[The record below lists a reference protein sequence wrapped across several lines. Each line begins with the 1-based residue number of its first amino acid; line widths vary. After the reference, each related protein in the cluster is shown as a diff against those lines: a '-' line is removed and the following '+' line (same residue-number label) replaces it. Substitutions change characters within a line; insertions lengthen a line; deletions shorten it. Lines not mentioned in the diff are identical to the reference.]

1 MTLREVTVDISRA
14 MIAGSAD
21 TEIKALAYDSRRVK
35 PGTAF
40 VCIRGT
46 HQDGHSY
53 VDKAI
58 AAGAAAIIAEVA
70 PPLNHEIPWVH
81 VPDTRIALAT
91 LAATLVGNP
100 AQSLSVSGVTGTNG
114 KSTIAFLL
122 HYLMNKAQVRSG
134 LLGTMFYDLGG
145 NQVPATHTT
154 PESLEIQ
161 QLLATMV
168 TNGCRGLAMEVSS
181 HALHQKR
188 SHGIKFKTGIF
199 TNLTQDHLDYHGTM
213 EDYFAAKCLLFAH
226 IAEQGSGQMIIN
238 GDDAYGRKLIQKVAS
253 TGRVTRY
260 GMGVNNDLRALNIR
274 YDATGTQFELE
285 AKGRQFLVKTPLIGA
300 FNVYNTLALLG
311 AAEGMG
317 LNFREAITHMRTAPQ
332 VPGRLERIQEDGK
345 YSVFVDYAHTPDAL
359 VNVLQALR
367 ASKPRRIITVF
378 GCGGDRDRT
387 KRPFMAK
394 AAENGSD
401 ICILTSD
408 NPRSEDPEAIMADAK
423 KGFSSRGALE
433 IVDRREAIRAAIENA
448 AEGDII
454 LIAGKGH
461 EDYQEI
467 NGVKHPFDD
476 KRIAVGFMRTRQ
488 DIKAQERLEKQ
499 RERELHEEQ
508 ARQWEQRDERRPWE

>member
-1 MTLREVTVDISRA
+1 
-14 MIAGSAD
+14 
-21 TEIKALAYDSRRVK
+21 
-35 PGTAF
+35 
-40 VCIRGT
+40 
-46 HQDGHSY
+46 
-53 VDKAI
+53 
-58 AAGAAAIIAEVA
+58 
-70 PPLNHEIPWVH
+70 
-81 VPDTRIALAT
+81 
-91 LAATLVGNP
+91 
-100 AQSLSVSGVTGTNG
+100 
-114 KSTIAFLL
+114 
-122 HYLMNKAQVRSG
+122 
-134 LLGTMFYDLGG
+134 
-145 NQVPATHTT
+145 
-154 PESLEIQ
+154 
-161 QLLATMV
+161 
-168 TNGCRGLAMEVSS
+168 ME
-181 HALHQKR
+181 
-188 SHGIKFKTGIF
+188 
-199 TNLTQDHLDYHGTM
+199 
-213 EDYFAAKCLLFAH
+213 EYFAAKSLLFTQ

-300 FNVYNTLALLG
+300 FNVYNTLAVLG

-317 LNFREAITHMRTAPQ
+317 LNFREAVSHMRNAPQ
-332 VPGRLERIQEDGK
+332 VPGRLERVQEDGK

-467 NGVKHPFDD
+467 NGEKHPFDD

-499 RERELHEEQ
+499 RERELREEQ